1 MTRDD
6 IVRSLTSIFHEV
18 LDDPAIELSDHMAAK
33 DIAAWDSL
41 NHVNLVIAAEQEF
54 RIRFS
59 TSDIARIAN
68 VGEFV
73 DAIARKLSST

>member
-1 MTRDD
+1 MTRED

-18 LDDPAIELSDHMAAK
+18 FDDSGIELSDRMTAK
-33 DIAAWDSL
+33 DVAAWDSL
-41 NHVNLVIAAEQEF
+41 NHVNLVVAAEQKF
-54 RIRFS
+54 RIRLS
-59 TSDIARIAN
+59 TSDIGRIAN